1 MNIVFKSSACT
12 GHLETKD
19 DRAFEND
26 AGGAC
31 AYWSEKVKYLI

>member
-1 MNIVFKSSACT
+1 MFKLSACT